1 MNHKNQGI
9 SRRAF
14 LKSSVLTA
22 SGIATAATLNSCSSR
37 TSKGPVI
44 DVHMHLENVGNYW
57 EGLIDEIIEQYD
69 YAGIDKGVIFNMW
82 MPSRESNDRT
92 LIGYKKY
99 PDRFI
104 PFGHVRPIDS
114 DWEDEIKRMSDFGWK
129 GIKLHHGEL
138 NKADPDLRKTTMNI
152 TEKLAKYKIRIDLIH
167 LNNYDLID
175 EITREFP
182 EIIFI
187 IPHMGSQR
195 GRKDL
200 KLMCELAKNRK
211 NMYLDTCNVGG
222 YHLFGEAFQWAGIDK
237 IIFGTDGFQCSPLVE
252 KDKVETLKLPTPYRT
267 PRLTDEQLDMILG
280 GNVAKLLEL

>member
-1 MNHKNQGI
+1 MTYKSKGI
-9 SRRAF
+9 SRRKF
-14 LKSSVLTA
+14 LKSSALTA
-22 SGIATAATLNSCSSR
+22 SSIATATTLDSCTSS

-114 DWEDEIKRMSDFGWK
+114 DWEDEIKRISDSNWK
-129 GIKLHHGEL
+129 GIKLHQGEMREGG
-138 NKADPDLRKTTMNI
+138 PDLRKTTLDI
-152 TEKLAKYKIRIDLIH
+152 IEKVAKYKIRIVLIH
-167 LNNYDLID
+167 LNNYEQID

-182 EIIFI
+182 EIIWI
-187 IPHMGSQR
+187 IPHMGSQK
-195 GRKDL
+195 GREDL
-200 KLMCELAKNRK
+200 KLICELVKNRK
-211 NMYLDTCNVGG
+211 NMYLDTCNVGD
-222 YHLFGEAFQWAGIDK
+222 YHLFGEAFQWAGIEK
-237 IIFGTDGFQCSPLVE
+237 ILFGTDGFQCSPLVE
-252 KDKVETLKLPTPYRT
+252 KAKVETLKLPTPYRT
-267 PRLTDEQLDMILG
+267 PRLTDEQLSMVLG
-280 GNVAKLLEL
+280 GNLAKILGL

>member
-1 MNHKNQGI
+1 MNHKNKGI

-22 SGIATAATLNSCSSR
+22 SGIATAMTSNSCSSR

-92 LIGYKKY
+92 LVGYKKY

-114 DWEDEIKRMSDFGWK
+114 DWEDELKRMSDSNWK

-138 NKADPDLRKTTMNI
+138 RKGGSDLRKI
-152 TEKLAKYKIRIDLIH
+152 TLDIIEKVAKYKIRIVLIH
-167 LNNYDLID
+167 LNNYEQIY
-175 EITREFP
+175 EITQEFP
-182 EIIFI
+182 EIIWI
-187 IPHMGSQR
+187 IPHMGSQK
-195 GRKDL
+195 GREDL
-200 KLMCELAKNRK
+200 KLICELTKNRK

-222 YHLFGEAFQWAGIDK
+222 YHLFGEAFQWAGADK
-237 IIFGTDGFQCSPLVE
+237 ILFGTDGFQCSPLVE
-252 KDKVETLKLPTPYRT
+252 KAKVETLQLPTPYRT